1 MPNSLCLA
9 DRIFWRG
16 DGWLQSSDRI
26 FRVHFSTTP
35 QCSFS
40 IELWCFLKGQHK
52 ESCQQLMFR
61 KEREGVFFLKP
72 GNRALCYQILV
83 TVTALN
89 KHLQRNHREVTSS
102 FPTQGWHPRFP
113 ALQADCLLSE
123 PPGTLREVTERDVLN
138 SFPIVTETV
147 YYS

>member
-40 IELWCFLKGQHK
+40 IELWCFLKSQHK
-52 ESCQQLMFR
+52 ESCPQLMFR
-61 KEREGVFFLKP
+61 KEREERVFFLKP
-72 GNRALCYQILV
+72 GNRALCYQVLV
-83 TVTALN
+83 TVAALS
-89 KHLQRNHREVTSS
+89 KHLQRNHREVTFS
-102 FPTQGWHPRFP
+102 FPTQGSNPGFP
-113 ALQADCLLSE
+113 HCRQIVYCLSHQGSPWSLENRNNFKEIAS
-123 PPGTLREVTERDVLN
+123 RNV
-138 SFPIVTETV
+138 
-147 YYS
+147 